1 MSDSGDVL
9 QLSQDIDVYDDN
21 QDELFIS
28 TQVQSRLDDLEQEI
42 EQKKSLMFLKDFAHI
57 NTESSSK
64 RVRRMVKSLDG
75 VSKKKTKKKT
85 KRKKLSVTA
94 QMINRLSG
102 KPLKAIRMGLDQDK
116 TVLSQHL
123 VKFEQDENKMVFT
136 DKEWQQMMKVL
147 GSKISTFTRWQR
159 KDKRR
164 DPDDNDDDDN
174 DDNDEWWMG
183 NNEPS
188 YILKQDLE
196 ELYKGSLVRRT
207 EEEDDKQEDK
217 PITLSQITRP
227 IFEVESGDNDSSEIS
242 ATDEDEPLIFPTYNY
257 DLPHIQVEFRCLPK
271 GLDSSLSDDVRIIR
285 TYESEDS
292 CISDSMDDEDW
303 TNNLIQVRR

>member
-1 MSDSGDVL
+1 ML
-9 QLSQDIDVYDDN
+9 K
-21 QDELFIS
+21 IS
-28 TQVQSRLDDLEQEI
+28 LI
-42 EQKKSLMFLKDFAHI
+42 WFL
-57 NTESSSK
+57 
-64 RVRRMVKSLDG
+64 LG
-75 VSKKKTKKKT
+75 W
-85 KRKKLSVTA
+85 
-94 QMINRLSG
+94 
-102 KPLKAIRMGLDQDK
+102 LKAV
-116 TVLSQHL
+116 T
-123 VKFEQDENKMVFT
+123 
-136 DKEWQQMMKVL
+136 L
-147 GSKISTFTRWQR
+147 GFSSFSTNERSIF
-159 KDKRR
+159 KNCE
-164 DPDDNDDDDN
+164 DDGDDDDN